1 MKQSAS
7 SGYVVLAGA
16 GPGDEELITVK
27 LQKKL
32 EEAEVIIT
40 DRLVNPRI
48 ISRFANPQAEI
59 LFAGK
64 QGYTPGS
71 FTQEEVT
78 SLMIEQAQKG
88 RKVLRL
94 KGGDTAIFSNVL
106 DELEA
111 LKEAGIAYEIIPGVT
126 AASGASAYTG
136 IPLTARQ
143 HAQAVQFLTFNPNSQ
158 YSPDRW
164 KQLANTKDTLV
175 FYMASRNIGNLTE
188 LLLRYSRQPQ
198 TPLAVVEQATTIYQK
213 VHTSTLESAERDF
226 AGISFSSPSL
236 VIIGQVV
243 SLHAPFDWFQPNAAG
258 TGSVFSDLPT
268 P

>member
-1 MKQSAS
+1 MTSIAQQ
-7 SGYVVLAGA
+7 GFVILAGA

-32 EEAEVIIT
+32 EQAEVIIT

-64 QGYTPGS
+64 QGYNQGS
-71 FTQEEVT
+71 FSQEEVT
-78 SLMIEQAQKG
+78 ALMIEQAGKG

-94 KGGDTAIFSNVL
+94 KGGDTGIFSNIL

-111 LKEAGIAYEIIPGVT
+111 LVEAGIPYEIIPGVT

-143 HAQAVQFLTFNPNSQ
+143 HAQCVQFLTFNPNSQ

-175 FYMASRNIGNLTE
+175 FYMASRNINGLTE
-188 LLLRYSRQPQ
+188 LMLRYSRQPA
-198 TPLAVVEQATTIYQK
+198 TPIAVVEQATTPYQK
-213 VHTSTLESAERDF
+213 VHTSTLESAARDF
-226 AGISFSSPSL
+226 EGINFSSPSL

-243 SLHAPFDWFQPNAAG
+243 SLYSPFHWFNPVDPG
-258 TGSVFSDLPT
+258 HGSVFT
-268 P
+268 EIGK